1 MRDTVQLER
10 SGYQATGK
18 HWFALKL
25 IIGLGILGLLSMLP
39 VKDNVMHWG
48 YVVIASHGIFEAL
61 RLLLTPHSSHEAA
74 DDGQSPLVPFAF
86 KEHCCWLLGQRFYSS
101 PFKNCS
107 DPEYPDVASRSPQDL
122 QALRIS
128 LGL

>member
-10 SGYQATGK
+10 SGYQAVGK

-48 YVVIASHGIFEAL
+48 YVVVASHGIFEAL
-61 RLLLTPHSSHEAA
+61 QLLFTPHRSHKAA
-74 DDGQSPLVPFAF
+74 EEGQSPRTIRVQGALLLVAWAALLLFAIQKLF
-86 KEHCCWLLGQRFYSS
+86 
-101 PFKNCS
+101 
-107 DPEYPDVASRSPQDL
+107 
-122 QALRIS
+122 
-128 LGL
+128 